1 MSLASVG
8 SRSQGESQE
17 LQSVG
22 GRSVTLDGNVL
33 NTVFYKSGK
42 VVIEKATRSECNVGE
57 PLFSQPE
64 KAA

>member
-1 MSLASVG
+1 MIVA
-8 SRSQGESQE
+8 
-17 LQSVG
+17 
-22 GRSVTLDGNVL
+22 LDGNVL